1 MHSAH
6 LRLAEEAR
14 EHLGLQYVRWVPSGQ
29 PGHRG
34 APIASAADRL
44 SMLRA
49 ALANHAEFVGDDGE
63 FRSKEP
69 TYTVN
74 TLARIRRE
82 TGAETPLVL
91 IIGGDQF
98 LGLETWKDWRHLFD
112 LAHIAVAER
121 PGHAIDTARLTSQL
135 AAEYASRAAGSVSA
149 QPAGTIIRFPMA
161 ALDISST
168 AVRQLI
174 ASGRSPRYLL
184 PEYVLEYIHARHLYR
199 KVST

>member
-1 MHSAH
+1 
-6 LRLAEEAR
+6 
-14 EHLGLQYVRWVPSGQ
+14 VRWVPSGQ

-49 ALANHAEFVGDDGE
+49 ALANHA
-63 FRSKEP
+63 
-69 TYTVN
+69 
-74 TLARIRRE
+74 RIRRD

-121 PGHAIDTARLTSQL
+121 PGHAIDTAHLTLQL
-135 AAEYASRAAGSVSA
+135 AAEYASRAADSVSA

-184 PEYVLEYIHARHLYR
+184 PESVLEYIHARHLYR